1 MSIFSLSVQDSDLAP
16 LFEDLSQNKKLS
28 EIKPLLKAM
37 KKFDWTPH
45 AEEELISI
53 QDPNTFSDKSD
64 RTSSTF
70 KKDEMVTST
79 ENKNEA
85 MEKMRK
91 KWMPLHFEET
101 APKGGLIS
109 ESFSLWHKSPPKKVQ
124 ITTLNIFASC
134 G

>member
-1 MSIFSLSVQDSDLAP
+1 
-16 LFEDLSQNKKLS
+16 
-28 EIKPLLKAM
+28 M
-37 KKFDWTPH
+37 KKFDWTPP

-53 QDPNTFSDKSD
+53 QDTNTFSDKSD

-79 ENKNEA
+79 ENKNKA

-109 ESFSLWHKSPPKKVQ
+109 ESFSLWHKSPKKDENSLPVAYY
-124 ITTLNIFASC
+124 L
-134 G
+134 